1 MSSGS
6 TSPSAVMPLNRFGGT
21 YSLVAPESSTAANQ
35 RYLRT
40 TSVTAAQSAA
50 TDGVPTRSADS
61 IVMQYSH
68 NGNGGSNGAAQLYG
82 YYAALGAWVVLDHAG
97 ASATIPLINTAT
109 QKSGQELYDIQ
120 GADRVYLRVSTLPAH
135 ASAAT
140 VDVWL
145 LGRTAQPVTGT

>member
-6 TSPSAVMPLNRFGGT
+6 TSPSAVLPLNRFGGT
-21 YSLVAPESSTAANQ
+21 FSLVAPESPTAVNQ

-40 TSVTAAQSAA
+40 AVVTAAPSAA

-61 IVMQYSH
+61 VIVQYSH
-68 NGNGGSNGAAQLYG
+68 NGNGGSNGAAQMYG
-82 YYAALGAWVVLDHAG
+82 YYAALGAWVVLEHAG
-97 ASATIPLINTAT
+97 ATSTIPLVNAAT
-109 QKSGQELYDIQ
+109 QKSGQELFDIQ
-120 GADRVYLRVSTLPAH
+120 GADRVYVRVSTLPAH